1 MSQPPVPLN
10 ADQQRELVTRI
21 GQVLGSVV
29 PPGWRQLRIEPTHI
43 QLIALQHDGA
53 ILRAPRA
60 QRDPPKRRLQPP
72 ARPYRGPPARLV
84 GEQMQPHPEALR
96 LLGMLRSGMYQ
107 PARGT
112 WLGAILVFDPARPPG
127 VDYLLPEVEPPWRQR
142 PPAMGFQDELRFFPR
157 ADENIPGWLRLQ
169 AGLSAPAAPDGAMRT
184 PRIYDGLDAQGRPL
198 VRRPPLAPGERDQVL
213 AYLDAAPVVLAAR
226 SNGDDAFVPGRTDV
240 VPLNFR
246 TDGSW
251 VWPGAV
257 AYYLREHDVPPD
269 PELLAHLRSRRF
281 IVPEVDEAA
290 RDKALAAVTAPA

>member
-29 PPGWRQLRIEPTHI
+29 PPGWRQLRIEYRAAGRHI
-43 QLIALQHDGA
+43 EADVLVTGADG
-53 ILRAPRA
+53 LPR
-60 QRDPPKRRLQPP
+60 P
-72 ARPYRGPPARLV
+72 
-84 GEQMQPHPEALR
+84 MQPHPEALR

-112 WLGAILVFDPARPPG
+112 WLGAILVFDPVRPPG

>member
-1 MSQPPVPLN
+1 MSQPSAPLN
-10 ADQQRELVTRI
+10 ADQQRELVARI

-29 PPGWRQLRIEPTHI
+29 PPGWQQLRIEYRAAGRHI
-43 QLIALQHDGA
+43 EADVLVTGADG
-53 ILRAPRA
+53 LPR
-60 QRDPPKRRLQPP
+60 P
-72 ARPYRGPPARLV
+72 
-84 GEQMQPHPEALR
+84 MQPHPEALR

-157 ADENIPGWLRLQ
+157 ADENIPGWLRQQ
-169 AGLSAPAAPDGAMRT
+169 AGLPAPVAPDGAMRT

-198 VRRPPLAPGERDQVL
+198 VRRPSLAPGERDQVL

>member
-29 PPGWRQLRIEPTHI
+29 PPGWRQLRIEYRAAGRHI
-43 QLIALQHDGA
+43 EADVLVTGADG
-53 ILRAPRA
+53 LPR
-60 QRDPPKRRLQPP
+60 P
-72 ARPYRGPPARLV
+72 
-84 GEQMQPHPEALR
+84 MQPHPEALR